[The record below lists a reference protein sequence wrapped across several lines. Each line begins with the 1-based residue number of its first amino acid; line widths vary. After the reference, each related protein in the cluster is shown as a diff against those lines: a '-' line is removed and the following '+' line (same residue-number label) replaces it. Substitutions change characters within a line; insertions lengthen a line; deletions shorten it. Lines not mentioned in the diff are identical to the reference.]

1 LKQRDSADFVKTLAR
16 PALHQY
22 HFVFKLQK
30 GAKKHMMKKHFTAF
44 GRLPFFALLVF
55 TLSSASALAQ
65 GNPGAIIRTS
75 MGELQIELYADKA
88 PVSVENFINY
98 ANSGY
103 YDGTIFHRVIGN
115 FMIQGGGFTADMQKK
130 ATGEPIQN
138 EAANGLQNKR
148 GTLAMARTNN
158 PHSATSQFFI
168 NVQDNPDLN
177 YTGEGSSREWG
188 YTVFGRITSGMR
200 VVDSIRFV
208 PTSTKPPYA
217 DVPVEPVVIESV
229 EIINP

>member
-1 LKQRDSADFVKTLAR
+1 MIKKFKNIFLGLPVLA
-16 PALHQY
+16 ASILI
-22 HFVFKLQK
+22 
-30 GAKKHMMKKHFTAF
+30 
-44 GRLPFFALLVF
+44 
-55 TLSSASALAQ
+55 LSPLTSQAQ
-65 GNPGAIIRTS
+65 GNPGAVIRTN
-75 MGELQIELYADKA
+75 MGEFQVELFADKA
-88 PVSVENFINY
+88 PLSVENFINY

-103 YDGTIFHRVIGN
+103 YNGTIFHRVIGH

-138 EAANGLQNKR
+138 EANNGLKNKR
-148 GTLAMARTNN
+148 GTLAMARTND

-168 NVQDNPDLN
+168 NVQDNADLN
-177 YTGEGSSREWG
+177 HTGEGSPREWG
-188 YTVFGRITSGMR
+188 YTVFGRVTSGMS

-208 PTSTKPPYA
+208 ATETKPPYS